1 MWDRQK
7 RHSTFISQLTFSF
20 VLVWGFLS
28 QRVEQKQ
35 REFALK
41 HERWQPSPPSFAC
54 KHVIPDIVNISH
66 IVLGA
71 LSFRNE
77 TNTLGLQFALAA
89 SSRTFGMISSYL
101 TCFHSWEE
109 MTGKLQLFIW
119 NLKCCPCVHS
129 QMHFFFSTIGSA
141 VCNKPFQFPIGWL
154 LFKPVFLFL
163 SLSALIRLNFPFW

>member
-1 MWDRQK
+1 MCVVFNLNTSQIVCCMLFIYSLDYSSVCELKSLCGTGK
-7 RHSTFISQLTFSF
+7 RGTARSF
-20 VLVWGFLS
+20 HNWHLVLFWFGFFLS

-109 MTGKLQLFIW
+109 MTLGNCSCSFGI
-119 NLKCCPCVHS
+119 
-129 QMHFFFSTIGSA
+129 
-141 VCNKPFQFPIGWL
+141 
-154 LFKPVFLFL
+154 
-163 SLSALIRLNFPFW
+163 